1 MPVCAP
7 WCSRCR
13 AGTGSC
19 SQTPLG
25 VKTPWDHASPS
36 GEQEEGRYS
45 AMGSSMGTPVQVPF
59 FPLPKSVCS
68 DKQLDKRG
76 YRILASSHILGNLQ
90 STAGLPDTGRMRRW
104 ACCLHLY
111 KVLMS
116 WCSTHPSLAWL
127 RGNLKEIFQEATA
140 MKGKGTWLAVVPGM
154 RWQTHFRKLAFWV

>member
-1 MPVCAP
+1 MPLGAAGAEQAQAHAARLLWESRPPGTMPVPQENRRREGTVP
-7 WCSRCR
+7 WTPPWEHLCRCLSFLCQR
-13 AGTGSC
+13 
-19 SQTPLG
+19 
-25 VKTPWDHASPS
+25 V
-36 GEQEEGRYS
+36 
-45 AMGSSMGTPVQVPF
+45 F
-59 FPLPKSVCS
+59 CS

-154 RWQTHFRKLAFWV
+154 RWQMHFRKLAFWV